1 MLAEAHQTAIIS
13 SFLSS
18 TTALKYQGPNGD
30 KTVKQQKNREQGVTN
45 TENKIC
51 IVNPNQ
57 KQALALC
64 GHQDTHRNNSHMDS
78 CTWRYCQTAGGTFRR
93 VRLKIGKIRT
103 RSQTRLWNGQDICM
117 LLLLTNLFS
126 WDWSPVFLCNLW
138 MTLQDRSK
146 MVIIPSAFCLLDY
159 GVYIHQTN
167 TNATPN

>member
-78 CTWRYCQTAGGTFRR
+78 CT
-93 VRLKIGKIRT
+93 
-103 RSQTRLWNGQDICM
+103 
-117 LLLLTNLFS
+117 
-126 WDWSPVFLCNLW
+126 
-138 MTLQDRSK
+138 
-146 MVIIPSAFCLLDY
+146 
-159 GVYIHQTN
+159 
-167 TNATPN
+167 